1 MAASPVMLQT
11 RAVGACDSFGS
22 LIELGFHEAAELALW
37 ERTVDPEIRDAFCG
51 LDYSGFSDFRVDGD
65 EASILSAAEAFLA
78 GRNWSPLVVGRIMTD
93 IKAILCA
100 SASASYAAEYTLRLE
115 YVTDDACRKFHKD
128 KTDIR
133 LITTYLGRGTQ
144 WFEEQQGNGE
154 PAIQELSTFEV
165 GMFLGKRCGKAGHV
179 FHRSPPIDGTGSARF
194 VMVFDIERPG
204 IC

>member
-1 MAASPVMLQT
+1 MAASSVMSQI

-22 LIELGFHEAAELALW
+22 LIELGFREAVELALW
-37 ERTVDPEIRDAFCG
+37 ERRVGSETRDAFRD
-51 LDYSGFSDFRVDGD
+51 LDYSGFVDFRVDGD
-65 EASILSAAEAFLA
+65 EAGILTTAEAFLA
-78 GRNWSPLVVGRIMTD
+78 GRNWSPLVVERIMMD
-93 IKAILCA
+93 IRAILCA
-100 SASASYAAEYTLRLE
+100 SSGHAAEYTLRLE

-144 WFEEQQGNGE
+144 WFDEQQGNGE
-154 PAIQELSTFEV
+154 PAIQEMSTFEV

-179 FHRSPPIDGTGSARF
+179 FHRSPPIEGTGSARF

>member
-1 MAASPVMLQT
+1 MAASSVMLQT
-11 RAVGACDSFGS
+11 RAVGTCGSFGS
-22 LIELGFHEAAELALW
+22 LIELGFRDAAELARW
-37 ERTVDPEIRDAFCG
+37 ERTVDPETRDAFCD
-51 LDYSGFSDFRVDGD
+51 LDYSGFVDFRVDGD
-65 EASILSAAEAFLA
+65 EACIISAAEAFLA
-78 GRNWSPLVVGRIMTD
+78 GRNWSPLVVDRIMTD
-93 IKAILCA
+93 IRAILCA
-100 SASASYAAEYTLRLE
+100 SAGHAAEYTLRLE

-165 GMFLGKRCGKAGHV
+165 GMFLGKRCGKAGHI
-179 FHRSPPIDGTGSARF
+179 FHRSPPIEGTGSARF